1 MNRASANATAND
13 ASETARSQLPVE
25 LSRRIAKEEEEN
37 DAIYR
42 RRSLK
47 DLDLSKIHYG
57 HERMLDWA
65 LRQFPNLSGA
75 KVLDIGVGEG
85 QSSVLLARAGAHVT
99 GIDVS
104 GEALTRATELVKRCG
119 VQAEFIRMPGE
130 DLRFPDKTF
139 DAILCMSVYHHMDLE
154 RATREFV
161 RVLRP
166 GGRVVMIEPL
176 ATNPPAWLYRR
187 MGRLF
192 AREATSE
199 ETPLHVSDVN
209 VLRRYFRQVRWQGM
223 FLLSVGLFGMDRIFD
238 NSNRVV
244 HALTKSAFKFVYPL
258 DLLLLR
264 IPGLQRGAWKI
275 AIVAEL

>member
-1 MNRASANATAND
+1 
-13 ASETARSQLPVE
+13 
-25 LSRRIAKEEEEN
+25 
-37 DAIYR
+37 
-42 RRSLK
+42 
-47 DLDLSKIHYG
+47 
-57 HERMLDWA
+57 
-65 LRQFPNLSGA
+65 
-75 KVLDIGVGEG
+75 
-85 QSSVLLARAGAHVT
+85 LLARAGARVT

-104 GEALTRATELVKRCG
+104 GEALTRATELAKRCG

-187 MGRLF
+187 MGRIL
-192 AREATSE
+192 AREATSR
-199 ETPLHVSDVN
+199 ETPLHVADLG
-209 VLRRYFRQVRWQGM
+209 VLRRHFREVRWQGM
-223 FLLSVGLFGMDRIFD
+223 FLFSVALFGIDRIFD
-238 NSNRVV
+238 NSNRIV
-244 HALTKSAFKFVYPL
+244 HALAKSAFKFVYPL

-264 IPGLQRGAWKI
+264 IPGLQRVAWKI
-275 AIVAEL
+275 GIVAEL

>member
-1 MNRASANATAND
+1 MKGANPNAIATD
-13 ASETARSQLPVE
+13 AGETGTSQLPAE
-25 LSRRIAKEEEEN
+25 LSRRIDQEEEEN

-42 RRSLK
+42 RRSLQN
-47 DLDLSKIHYG
+47 LDLSKTHYG
-57 HERMLDWA
+57 HARMLDWA
-65 LRQFPNLSGA
+65 LRQFPDLSGA
-75 KVLDIGVGEG
+75 NVLDIGVGEG
-85 QSSVLLARAGAHVT
+85 QSSVLLARAGARVT

-104 GEALTRATELVKRCG
+104 GEALTRATELAKRSG
-119 VQAEFIRMPGE
+119 VHAEFIRMPGE

-166 GGRVVMIEPL
+166 GGRVVMVEPL

-187 MGRLF
+187 MGGFL
-192 AREATSE
+192 AREATSR
-199 ETPLHVSDVN
+199 ETPLHVADLG
-209 VLRRYFRQVRWQGM
+209 VLRRHFREVRWQGM
-223 FLLSVGLFGMDRIFD
+223 FLLSVALFGIDRIFD

-244 HALTKSAFKFVYPL
+244 HVLTRSAFKFVYPL
-258 DLLLLR
+258 DSLLLR
-264 IPGLQRGAWKI
+264 IPGLQRVAWKI

>member
-1 MNRASANATAND
+1 MKHVNPNAMAND
-13 ASETARSQLPVE
+13 ADQIATPQLPVE
-25 LSRRIAKEEEEN
+25 LSRRIAQEEEEN

-42 RRSLK
+42 RRSLEN
-47 DLDLSKIHYG
+47 LDLSKTHYG
-57 HERMLDWA
+57 HQRMLDWA
-65 LRQFPNLSGA
+65 LRQFPNLAGA
-75 KVLDIGVGEG
+75 NVLDIGVGEG
-85 QSSVLLARAGAHVT
+85 QSSVLLARAGARVT

-104 GEALTRATELVKRCG
+104 GEALTRATELAKRCG

-187 MGRLF
+187 MGRIL
-192 AREATSE
+192 AREATSR
-199 ETPLHVSDVN
+199 ETPLHVADLG
-209 VLRRYFRQVRWQGM
+209 VLRRHFREVRWQGM
-223 FLLSVGLFGMDRIFD
+223 FLFSVALFGIDRIFD
-238 NSNRVV
+238 NSNRIV
-244 HALTKSAFKFVYPL
+244 HALAKSAFKFVYPL

-264 IPGLQRGAWKI
+264 IPGLQRVAWKI
-275 AIVAEL
+275 GIVAEL